1 MVRKWCHMAGS
12 RSKVDYD
19 CIERGWRAGILSPR
33 QLAAAYE
40 EETGQKV
47 SHAAIIKHFTKLGI
61 PRNLAEKI
69 KAKSDAMVT
78 QAMVTEQVTPVT
90 IKRDKDIIEDAATQL
105 TNIRL
110 GQRKDIQRSR
120 SITMKLFDELEHQVG
135 IENAE
140 NLEKLG
146 ELLRSEDDK
155 GRGADFIV
163 IKQFGKEHNFF
174 GKENTYSKNEVS
186 RLKNQGTI
194 NIGSKNARRRPKR
207 LPGQPDI
214 ASEEDRKKQR
224 ELLREIEK
232 IPNLME
238 MDKNCKLFVQFRS
251 LLSYI
256 EDEDDGE

>member
-1 MVRKWCHMAGS
+1 MAGS

-19 CIERGWRAGILSPR
+19 RIERGWRAGILSPR

-90 IKRDKDIIEDAATQL
+90 IKRDQEIIEDAATQL

-120 SITMKLFDELEHQVG
+120 KIAMSLFDELEHQVG
-135 IENAE
+135 IENVE

-155 GRGADFIV
+155 GRDALNDLYMKIISMPGRVKSMKDLSDTLKTLIALERQAFGLDDENNKPVDALTALLERVSTGNNSAFKPIADDP
-163 IKQFGKEHNFF
+163 E
-174 GKENTYSKNEVS
+174 Y
-186 RLKNQGTI
+186 
-194 NIGSKNARRRPKR
+194 
-207 LPGQPDI
+207 
-214 ASEEDRKKQR
+214 
-224 ELLREIEK
+224 
-232 IPNLME
+232 
-238 MDKNCKLFVQFRS
+238 
-251 LLSYI
+251 
-256 EDEDDGE
+256 